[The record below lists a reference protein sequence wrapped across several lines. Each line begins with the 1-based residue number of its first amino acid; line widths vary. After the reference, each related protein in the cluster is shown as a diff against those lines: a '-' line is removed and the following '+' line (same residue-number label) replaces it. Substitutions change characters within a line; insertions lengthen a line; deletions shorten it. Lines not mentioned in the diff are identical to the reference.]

1 MGWILLITFAKKYF
15 RFVIISKRPQIWKD
29 LLDIEFKQILR
40 HLEQRH
46 LKRRHYILA
55 TTTNHKKASMT
66 FKTFNIS
73 PPHFAAWNKYIL
85 TWSDCLRA
93 TFFHKHIKLNLV
105 LKPLK
110 FKHVWY
116 KEKILRRIFIFYI
129 LTSFFCSSFCTCSAD
144 SWQWRPWQSWW
155 GWYCY
160 DYDYNDS
167 WQSIND
173 DMTVTKMMTMIPLNR
188 GQSLT
193 GVPAW

>member
-73 PPHFAAWNKYIL
+73 SPPHFAAWNKYIL

-116 KEKILRRIFIFYI
+116 KEKILRDVFSYFIFWPH
-129 LTSFFCSSFCTCSAD
+129 SSAAASVHAQQTPDNDGHNNHNGDGIAMIMTIMTIN
-144 SWQWRPWQSWW
+144 QWRH
-155 GWYCY
+155 
-160 DYDYNDS
+160 DS
-167 WQSIND
+167 DEND
-173 DMTVTKMMTMIPLNR
+173 DDDTLE
-188 GQSLT
+188 
-193 GVPAW
+193 